1 MRWLET
7 AGGRKFILAVMALL
21 SATFLAYVK
30 AIDGTAYAS
39 VMVLCVAAF
48 ISGNVVQKKNAPQ
61 QQSGEVHTPQ

>member
-1 MRWLET
+1 MNWLEST
-7 AGGRKFILAVMALL
+7 GGRKFILAAMALL

-48 ISGNVVQKKNAPQ
+48 ITGNVAQKKNDAH
-61 QQSGEVHTPQ
+61 SGNPTPPTQ